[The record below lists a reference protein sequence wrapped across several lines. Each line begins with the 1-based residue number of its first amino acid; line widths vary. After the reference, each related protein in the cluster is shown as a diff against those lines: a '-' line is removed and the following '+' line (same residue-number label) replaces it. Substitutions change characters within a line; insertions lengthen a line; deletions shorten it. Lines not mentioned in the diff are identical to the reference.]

1 MELPKTKRTATRQDP
16 TSIVIYSKPK
26 MGKTTIL
33 AGLDDC
39 LVIDLEKGS
48 YFVDI
53 LVFDVLQKAEE
64 EGKLPV
70 VILKRLINKIKEENQ
85 KINGK
90 VYKYIAVDTATAL
103 EDIVLPLANKMYKD
117 TPMGKN
123 WVGDDV
129 TTLPNGAGYRYT
141 RLALSTIL
149 NELKEL
155 CDTFIILGHVKDK
168 NVEKDGKEMNERSL
182 DLTGKSSSIL
192 CSQVDAIGY
201 LFRDE
206 NKTIIDFE
214 SNESLLC
221 GARSPHLKG
230 QKIQVAESDEEG
242 NLNIDWSGIF
252 IDKK

>member
-90 VYKYIAVDTATAL
+90 VYKYIAVDTVTAL

>member
-90 VYKYIAVDTATAL
+90 VYKYIAVDTVTAL

-155 CDTFIILGHVKDK
+155 CDTFIILCHVKDK